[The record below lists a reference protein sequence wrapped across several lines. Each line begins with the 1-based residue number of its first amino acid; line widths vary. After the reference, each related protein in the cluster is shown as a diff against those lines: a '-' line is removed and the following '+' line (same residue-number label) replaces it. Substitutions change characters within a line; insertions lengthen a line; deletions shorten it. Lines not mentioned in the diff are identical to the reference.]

1 MSEKNDKQ
9 NSRVKPASNAAPVPV
24 ETMPRRTMG
33 KVIEMIDRNYFI
45 FSVVE
50 EALLRYSDYVEVTFK
65 KEGKTLVL
73 IGQVEFIVSKDV
85 IVGQK
90 QITGG
95 GSILGISRNFVSRKD
110 IKKNIV
116 KATTR
121 IIAFVDSNGK
131 VHTHDPTIEY
141 IGHFVKIASHR
152 NLERIFSKIEDSNL
166 EALNVGFLVGC
177 REPVVIALNPSGL
190 MRHTGVF
197 GQSGSGKSFSF
208 GVVLEELFLR
218 TEARIFVIDPNA
230 DFIKFGQIMPRTE
243 IVKRSTRNYSID
255 EHENTKTQFEE
266 LRDRIVVF
274 SMSEG
279 DNYLPLKIKFG
290 ELTEL
295 EQASILNIDP
305 IEDREEY
312 KVFREVRKS
321 LSGKDYDIDLFTVE
335 LSSSPS
341 VEKIRLLSRIENKN
355 VKSMPIWGGASVFE
369 TLNAKDW
376 KFVSFDISKLAP
388 FERSITTVAVLR
400 YLYESNFK
408 NRKPTFVV
416 IDEAH
421 NFCPRVP
428 WHEHQKKTRDI
439 LNEIAAEGR
448 KYGVFL
454 ILLSQ
459 NPSKINEH
467 TLSQCDNI
475 FLMKMSSE
483 SEIQNL
489 GSVLGKVGPILA
501 NSALAFSKGQA
512 LCVGGAVRTPSLM
525 QFDLRKTLP
534 GGEDLS
540 KDWARKK
547 M

>member
-1 MSEKNDKQ
+1 MSEKSDKQ

-24 ETMPRRTMG
+24 ETMPGRTMG
-33 KVIEMIDRNYFI
+33 EVIETIDRNYFI
-45 FSVVE
+45 FSVLE
-50 EALLRYSDYVEVTFK
+50 EALLRYSDYVEVQFK

-73 IGQVEFIVSKDV
+73 IGQVEFIVSKGV

-95 GSILGISRNFVSRKD
+95 ISILGMDRDVVRTKD
-110 IKKNIV
+110 IEMNIV

-152 NLERIFSKIEDSNL
+152 NLERIFSEIEDSNL
-166 EALNVGFLVGC
+166 EALEVGFLVGC
-177 REPVVIALNPSGL
+177 QEPVVVALNPSGL

-218 TEARIFVIDPNA
+218 TEARILVIDSNA

-279 DNYLPLKIKFG
+279 DNYLPPKIKFG

-312 KVFREVRKS
+312 KVFREVRES

-355 VKSMPIWGGASVFE
+355 VKSMPIWGGPSVFE

-388 FERSITTVAVLR
+388 FERSITTVAMLR
-400 YLYESNFK
+400 YLYESNFE
-408 NRKPTFVV
+408 NRKPTFIV

-421 NFCPRVP
+421 NFCPSVP

-439 LNEIAAEGR
+439 LNEIAGEGR

-483 SEIQNL
+483 GEIQNL

-512 LCVGGAVRTPSLM
+512 LCVGGTVRTPTLM
-525 QFDLRKTLP
+525 QFDLRKTVP